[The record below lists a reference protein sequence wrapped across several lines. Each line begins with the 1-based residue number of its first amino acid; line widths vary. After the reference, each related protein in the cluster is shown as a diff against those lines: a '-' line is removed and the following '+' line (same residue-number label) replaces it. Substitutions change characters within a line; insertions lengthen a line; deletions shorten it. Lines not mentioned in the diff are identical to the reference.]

1 MGRIGINVES
11 VTLSFPMS
19 KRPDTIMQDQQN
31 DAYIAI
37 ARACLKAINQAAD
50 DGRDRAEQIQMVY
63 QAIDEAFQEQFEPY
77 RQQLRDYHSIL
88 HRIASGELS
97 AQQMV
102 ELAEAAVAE
111 STERDQDDPL
121 H

>member
-1 MGRIGINVES
+1 MVRIGINVES
-11 VTLSFPMS
+11 VTLFP
-19 KRPDTIMQDQQN
+19 DEQATYTAMQDQQN

-50 DGRDRAEQIQMVY
+50 DGRERAEQIQMVY

-88 HRIASGELS
+88 QRIASGGLS

-102 ELAEAAVAE
+102 ELAEAAVADT
-111 STERDQDDPL
+111 TERDQDDPL

>member
-1 MGRIGINVES
+1 
-11 VTLSFPMS
+11 
-19 KRPDTIMQDQQN
+19 MQDQQN

-63 QAIDEAFQEQFEPY
+63 QAIDDAFQAQLEPY
-77 RQQLRDYHSIL
+77 QQQLRDYRNVIQ
-88 HRIASGELS
+88 RIASGNLN
-97 AQQMV
+97 AQQMI
-102 ELAEAAVAE
+102 ELADAAVAD
-111 STERDQDDPL
+111 SSERDQDDPL